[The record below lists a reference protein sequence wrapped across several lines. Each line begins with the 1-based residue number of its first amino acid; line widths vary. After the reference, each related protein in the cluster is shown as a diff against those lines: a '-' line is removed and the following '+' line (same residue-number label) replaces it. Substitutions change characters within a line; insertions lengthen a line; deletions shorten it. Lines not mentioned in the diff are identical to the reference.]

1 MINKSKDI
9 ELSIVIASGAGGGF
23 LQRCLDSLKDQLEN
37 HKTEVIVVDRCG
49 VETIEILENQYTF
62 ARVIGT
68 PAEQRTSI
76 PALRKIGV
84 EQAKAEIVAVIE
96 EHCIAAPDWT
106 ATILAEY
113 KTSDAAIGGPVFDNN
128 YDRVQDWVVYFSEY
142 HNFLPPWEAGSRSML
157 NGVNIAYSREKLI
170 NHLDVL
176 SEGYWEVVLH
186 PVLEGDGDFR
196 AIPNMRVH
204 HCEPFD
210 YKYYLEQR
218 YLLSRVWG
226 GSQRRKVSPIK
237 RLAYLIIAPI
247 LPLLLLF
254 RMASRVFQSKQLL
267 GKFLLSL
274 PLLIPVTFAYVWG
287 EWLGYLVGE
296 GDALER
302 VE

>member
-1 MINKSKDI
+1 MIKQSKDI

-37 HKTEVIVVDRCG
+37 NKTEVIVVDRCG
-49 VETIEILENQYTF
+49 AETIEILENKYTF

-68 PAEQRTSI
+68 PAEHRTSI

-84 EQAKAEIVAVIE
+84 EQARADIVAVIE
-96 EHCIAAPDWT
+96 EHCIAAPDWI

-113 KTSDAAIGGPVFDNN
+113 NTSDAAIGGPVFDKD

-142 HNFLPPWEAGSRSML
+142 HNFLPPWEAGRRSML

-204 HCEPFD
+204 HSGPFD
-210 YKYYLEQR
+210 YKYYMEQR

-254 RMASRVFQSKQLL
+254 RMTSRVLQSNQLL